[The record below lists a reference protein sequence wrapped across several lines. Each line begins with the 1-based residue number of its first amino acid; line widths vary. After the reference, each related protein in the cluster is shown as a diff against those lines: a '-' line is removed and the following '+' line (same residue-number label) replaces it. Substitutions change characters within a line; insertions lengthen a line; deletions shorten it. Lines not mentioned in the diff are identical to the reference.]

1 MVSYQRQLQ
10 QAEKTQEAQRL
21 LDAINGILSL
31 HRQDFLPVQP
41 PVAAAAAPVNEGQI
55 RARHEKQALSGIGL
69 LKRAERKAAKAYA
82 ARSAETEIEA
92 EQQRLVQERAEE
104 QEQLDRWW
112 QALLANHPATV
123 LEFIVAAFEDN
134 EAPAAPLS
142 LQGDGLS
149 VVVAVPPPDGLPE
162 RIPDRT
168 AAGNLTLRK
177 MKKAES
183 NELYAS
189 LVCGYLL
196 VTVREAFA
204 VAPGVQSV
212 RVAVLR
218 ASSLD
223 SYGRP
228 RVEALLAARFD
239 RQAFVGVE
247 WDRATSL
254 DIFRDTATELLANL
268 KTSAAGVEFRP
279 LDVQKEPDLAA
290 LLDAADVEELVG

>member
-1 MVSYQRQLQ
+1 MSFSFRVAKGVRIRVSSRCVRTSLGNARAMLYVGGGRSGVSTGVGRFGYYTSIGGGRRGARSSSRSSRSVVSYQRQLQ

-69 LKRAERKAAKAYA
+69 LKRAERKSAKAYA

-168 AAGNLTLRK
+168 AAGNL
-177 MKKAES
+177 
-183 NELYAS
+183 
-189 LVCGYLL
+189 
-196 VTVREAFA
+196 
-204 VAPGVQSV
+204 
-212 RVAVLR
+212 
-218 ASSLD
+218 
-223 SYGRP
+223 
-228 RVEALLAARFD
+228 
-239 RQAFVGVE
+239 
-247 WDRATSL
+247 
-254 DIFRDTATELLANL
+254 
-268 KTSAAGVEFRP
+268 
-279 LDVQKEPDLAA
+279 
-290 LLDAADVEELVG
+290 